1 MSKKNKQKSEET
13 QEDAQPR
20 MEFPDSQPIFDPW
33 PVVVEDDS
41 VPDGKYED
49 AGASTPTKAA
59 DRELPM
65 EAAADE
71 DDAFEE
77 NYKDDGRVPLTSIP
91 WPIWQTLDQRLAEA
105 DKLVEELEKKTG
117 PLSDNVLQA
126 QQKMKLM
133 READE
138 VLSEAL
144 ELEKEEEQVKNDVR
158 EEADEDQKKKAK
170 KGKGKKKKGR
180 KSKEC
185 HDEAECEAKGEGE
198 HAAGGFE
205 EKAEGK
211 DDAAGFEEEAQG
223 KDDAAGCG
231 GGADHAKRQKGVKR
245 RLEFEHCSEEPW
257 PQVEEQPASSCTWDA
272 MDADG
277 EPPAGVVVKKK
288 RKMKKKGGRKSKK
301 VVGSTPPRKNDN
313 EAEDEPQQD

>member
-1 MSKKNKQKSEET
+1 
-13 QEDAQPR
+13 DAQPR

-117 PLSDNVLQA
+117 PLSDNVLQ
-126 QQKMKLM
+126 
-133 READE
+133 

-257 PQVEEQPASSCTWDA
+257 PQVEAIC
-272 MDADG
+272 
-277 EPPAGVVVKKK
+277 K
-288 RKMKKKGGRKSKK
+288 
-301 VVGSTPPRKNDN
+301 
-313 EAEDEPQQD
+313 